1 MIVLNEEFMCTVILK
16 ASHFI
21 VYNEETLSNV
31 KSNTSQSKTKVIES
45 SYIQCIVHDI
55 WQFRIVIY
63 KMNGHPSDSF
73 E

>member
-55 WQFRIVIY
+55 
-63 KMNGHPSDSF
+63 
-73 E
+73 